1 MLAMPKDDKG
11 SDLFRT
17 SPGGRKC
24 GEIEFF
30 PSFLTYFDFF
40 YVIIVEKDS
49 LK

>member
-17 SPGGRKC
+17 SPGGEEMR
-24 GEIEFF
+24 GDRFF

-40 YVIIVEKDS
+40 YVIIVEEDR